1 MNVSAN
7 SPLSDKKE
15 ALRFVAQTLV
25 DNDEPDFELKFH
37 ASSTLSAL
45 NVPDFDEVERAIFV
59 DNEIRGIKNELQK
72 KIEANA
78 PGPAEADVQMGQG
91 IRKRR
96 RTKKARRRNKRGSTN
111 KWRRR

>member
-25 DNDEPDFELKFH
+25 DNDEPDFLLKLR

-45 NVPDFDEVERAIFV
+45 NAPDFDEVERAIFV
-59 DNEIRGIKNELQK
+59 DNEILGIKNELQK
-72 KIEANA
+72 KLEANA
-78 PGPAEADVQMGQG
+78 PGPAEADVQMAG
-91 IRKRR
+91 RRKKRR
-96 RTKKARRRNKRGSTN
+96 GKKTKKSKKSRRYTRRR
-111 KWRRR
+111 